1 MLFMTPDGKCLC
13 VVWWWEVVGVVT
25 GGGEVGGGG
34 KGMGEWSEVSEVGE
48 FPYHPIGV
56 CWVPHGGQVHI
67 PGGHRLT
74 L

>member
-48 FPYHPIGV
+48 FP
-56 CWVPHGGQVHI
+56 
-67 PGGHRLT
+67 
-74 L
+74 